1 MDGAGWK
8 NAPRE
13 RERGDER
20 GCGVA
25 PGSSLSLS
33 LSVSPTSY
41 CEFTRSRSL
50 VDAIFLSISE
60 HYFGCLGIDP
70 LPHGDWIDECCVQDV
85 NRAFWRTDD
94 FATEQGWMLEGGAYQ
109 NRHQLMPGPYNL
121 TYNLHMMHPKPNTE
135 SGLHGP
141 PGERVVLRGGLPPR
155 VVLGHAPPCESL
167 PFFFPRVDGQSYAQG
182 FQQPV
187 RGTG

>member
-1 MDGAGWK
+1 M
-8 NAPRE
+8 
-13 RERGDER
+13 
-20 GCGVA
+20 
-25 PGSSLSLS
+25 
-33 LSVSPTSY
+33 
-41 CEFTRSRSL
+41 
-50 VDAIFLSISE
+50 DAIFLSISE